1 MALPGGGGGA
11 VRDRDCNNSI
21 QDTLAPVTSFNYLWI
36 ILLASYNNWP
46 IGVNN
51 IQKAR
56 KKWAQMSIVL
66 RRHCHV
72 QDTIMILEEGNQPY
86 LLCFKCNMFVSHMAL
101 NGRHLV
107 MSFCSRGEEIKWHC
121 LV

>member
-21 QDTLAPVTSFNYLWI
+21 QDTIAPVATFKYLGII
-36 ILLASYNNWP
+36 ILEFYVLWLVVVHNLWQSR
-46 IGVNN
+46 
-51 IQKAR
+51 Q
-56 KKWAQMSIVL
+56 KWAQMSMVL

-72 QDTIMILEEGNQPY
+72 KDTIMILEEGNQPY

-101 NGRHLV
+101 KSQHIV
-107 MSFCSRGEEIKWHC
+107 ISFCCRG
-121 LV
+121 